1 MSVRWGPLVLLI
13 ALAATAVA
21 QQPVIVPAWNIDQS
35 KLEGGGYTP
44 AYVLQAGQ
52 RFFTTPYLP
61 YNKATQF
68 GDGYGEGPN
77 GPRWAARLAFYEGTK
92 YGWPFLRL
100 NGLDSQSCYEC
111 HNTIGSYILSPG
123 DGGGFNRKPGT
134 AGGSAGSNSNAFI
147 NPSFPNP
154 LTYFVRNPPHTFGT
168 AYTQTLADEMTW
180 ELLSQVSSAR
190 VKAKATPN
198 KTISQ
203 PLSAK
208 GLTFGSFT
216 TTYNPAA
223 NTGRLVNC
231 QDAVNCNP
239 GGLTP
244 YLPPAGFT
252 DDMANLKGVSCDF
265 VIRPFQWKGISSS
278 IRHFARDALDF
289 HFSMQAVEKYGH
301 VDCDLDGKIDEMTI
315 GNVSALA
322 SLVAMTRPP
331 QQVFSDDQRVQR
343 GRQIFN
349 GQYTG
354 NAGQMCASC
363 HVMSIPVYTA
373 QLFIDN
379 PGAASM
385 EPSDCV
391 MDSSTLAGVITEAN
405 ARGTSALAGNALPGA
420 MSHIFRQQLGSPN
433 SAEDSPGLE
442 RLGIDPKTQTLSIP
456 FAPMTGLPCPRPQGP
471 GMPAQSGYCIDLT
484 NPGTGVPEHVL
495 PRLPRTSN
503 VINVPLLSDLR
514 THDMGPALADTDL
527 NGGALAQSTDVA
539 GLCIQSPMFVTRPLW
554 GVGDT
559 GPWLHDGRALT
570 LLDAIKLHAGEA
582 TPVINAF
589 NALSPADQQ
598 NVVYFLLSLQ
608 LPCVNSIPCPP
619 VPLDQQ
625 TATLAVP
632 PKVLPA
638 SP

>member
-13 ALAATAVA
+13 VIAATAAA
-21 QQPVIVPAWNIDQS
+21 QQPVIVPAWNIDQA
-35 KLEGGGYTP
+35 KLEAGGYTP
-44 AYVLQAGQ
+44 AFLLQAGQ

-61 YNKATQF
+61 YNAQTQF

-77 GPRWAARLAFYEGTK
+77 GPRWGARLAFYRGAK

-111 HNTIGSYILSPG
+111 HNSIGSYILAPG
-123 DGGGFNRKPGT
+123 NGGGFNRKPGT

-147 NPSFPNP
+147 NPSFPSP
-154 LTYFVRNPPHTFGT
+154 LTYFVRNPPHTFGSG
-168 AYTQTLADEMTW
+168 YTQTLADEMTW

-190 VKAKATPN
+190 MKAKASPN
-198 KTISQ
+198 TTVSQ
-203 PLSAK
+203 NLTAK
-208 GLTFGSFT
+208 GLSFGAFSTTF
-216 TTYNPAA
+216 NPAA
-223 NTGRLVNC
+223 STGRLVNC
-231 QDAVNCNP
+231 QDAVGCNP
-239 GGLTP
+239 GGLNP

-301 VDCDLDGKIDEMTI
+301 VDCDVDGKIDEMTI

-331 QQVFSDDQRVQR
+331 QQVFGDDQRVAR
-343 GRQIFN
+343 GKQIFG
-349 GQYTG
+349 GQYPG
-354 NAGQMCASC
+354 AANQMCATC

-373 QLFIDN
+373 QLFVDN
-379 PGAASM
+379 PGPAAQ

-391 MDSSTLAGVITEAN
+391 MTAATLGESTG
-405 ARGTSALAGNALPGA
+405 
-420 MSHIFRQQLGSPN
+420 HIFRSSLGSPED
-433 SAEDSPGLE
+433 AEDSPGLA
-442 RLGIDPKTQTLSIP
+442 RLGIDPKTQALSIP
-456 FAPMTGLPCPRPQGP
+456 FTPMTGLPCPRPQGP
-471 GMPAQSGYCIDLT
+471 GLPPQGGYCIDLT
-484 NPGTGVPEHVL
+484 NPGAGVPEHVL
-495 PRLPRTSN
+495 PRLPRANN

-514 THDMGPALADTDL
+514 THDMGPALADADM
-527 NGGALAQSTDVA
+527 NGDPIAQSTDVA
-539 GLCIQSPMFVTRPLW
+539 GLCIQSAMFVTRPLW

-582 TPVINAF
+582 APVINAF
-589 NALSPADQQ
+589 NALSPGDQQ

-625 TATLAVP
+625 TAAMEGP
-632 PKVLPA
+632 RPVLPA

>member
-13 ALAATAVA
+13 VIAATAAA
-21 QQPVIVPAWNIDQS
+21 QQPVIIPAWNVDQA
-35 KLEGGGYTP
+35 KLEAGGYTP
-44 AYVLQAGQ
+44 AFVLQAGQ

-61 YNKATQF
+61 YNTQTTA

-77 GPRWAARLAFYEGTK
+77 GPRWAARLAFYRGAK

-111 HNTIGSYILSPG
+111 HNTIGSYILSP
-123 DGGGFNRKPGT
+123 DNGGGFNRKPGT

-147 NPSFPNP
+147 NPSFPSP

-190 VKAKATPN
+190 VKAKASANTPITQN
-198 KTISQ
+198 LT
-203 PLSAK
+203 AK
-208 GLTFGSFT
+208 GLAFGSFT

-223 NTGRLVNC
+223 GTGRLVNC
-231 QDAVNCNP
+231 QDAINCNP
-239 GGLTP
+239 GGLNP

-252 DDMANLKGVSCDF
+252 DDMANLTGVSCDF

-301 VDCDLDGKIDEMTI
+301 KDCDLDGKIDEMTI

-331 QQVFSDDQRVQR
+331 QQVFADDPRVVR
-343 GRQIFN
+343 GKQIFS

-354 NAGQMCASC
+354 AGNQMCATC
-363 HVMSIPVYTA
+363 HVMTMPLYTP
-373 QLFIDN
+373 QLFVDN
-379 PGAASM
+379 PGPANM

-391 MDSSTLAGVITEAN
+391 LSSTTLAESTG
-405 ARGTSALAGNALPGA
+405 
-420 MSHIFRQQLGSPN
+420 HIFQQALGAPEN
-433 SAEDSPGLE
+433 AEDSPGLA
-442 RLGIDPKTQTLSIP
+442 RLGIDPKTQELAIP
-456 FAPMTGLPCPRPQGP
+456 FKAMTGLPCPRPQGP
-471 GMPAQSGYCIDLT
+471 GMPAQGGYCIDMT

-495 PRLPRTSN
+495 PRLTRTNN
-503 VINVPLLSDLR
+503 VITVPLLSDLR
-514 THDMGPALADTDL
+514 THDMGPALADADM
-527 NGGALAQSTDVA
+527 NGDPIAQSTDVA
-539 GLCIQSPMFVTRPLW
+539 GLCIQSADFVTRPLW

-625 TATLAVP
+625 TAAIEGPRT
-632 PKVLPA
+632 VLPA